1 MKYFKEIEIDINTKE
16 LLSTV
21 FQEEPAFVI
30 DWIREHAEE
39 ILEYKNFTEKVL
51 TDFIQS
57 INPRNDE

>member
-16 LLSTV
+16 LLSTA
-21 FQEEPAFVI
+21 FQDEPTIVI
-30 DWIREHAEE
+30 DWIREHAKE
-39 ILEYKNFTEKVL
+39 ILEYYNFTEEVL